1 MINLTSSY
9 RGLPTNQQYTKIQ
22 SLPVE
27 IWNPLRNLLFVKE
40 DRDDASSEGGLGS
53 GKSYDSDGSPKKK

>member
-22 SLPVE
+22 SLPFE

-40 DRDDASSEGGLGS
+40 DRDDTSSEGELGQHQS
-53 GKSYDSDGSPKKK
+53 ELDPGRV

>member
-40 DRDDASSEGGLGS
+40 DRDDTSSEGNLGDKHQS
-53 GKSYDSDGSPKKK
+53 STDIARV